1 MIQKAQAYSKR
12 FAESV
17 INFANNIRQDL
28 FTRTEFI
35 IIGVLFFICFLNL
48 AIIAASTHYL
58 HLEIAGVVIDTV
70 TGLIASGNLTPS
82 TTNKLMLEELT
93 SVRNSHMLIVGSVS
107 ITVTLLFGYVVA
119 RIALAP
125 TRGALTAQKQFIGN
139 VAHELRTPLSIVK
152 ANNEIIL
159 FEAKKNPQILPL
171 AEGNIEEIN
180 RIAGII
186 NNLLTLNTFQHT
198 EQLEFTFVNVS
209 EILHEAINTFARL
222 TKNKHIILSSTI
234 DDDLHAW
241 GNKSAIA
248 QIVMNLIKNAIV
260 YTPDE
265 GSVFISAYATSDYF
279 VQFEII
285 DTGIGIER
293 EKLRRIFEPF
303 YQIDPSRS
311 KRSSSSSG
319 LGLAIVS
326 ELIKL
331 HHGRI
336 TVRST
341 LGVGTTVEVGLPVH
355 AQDGTLSKK
364 NLHRKPLDEISMD
377 FSENKTTS

>member
-1 MIQKAQAYSKR
+1 M
-12 FAESV
+12 
-17 INFANNIRQDL
+17 
-28 FTRTEFI
+28 
-35 IIGVLFFICFLNL
+35 LFFICFLNL

-82 TTNKLMLEELT
+82 ATNKLMLEQLT
-93 SVRNSHMLIVGSVS
+93 NVRNSHMLIVGSIS

-125 TRGALTAQKQFIGN
+125 TRGALIAQKQFIGN
-139 VAHELRTPLSIVK
+139 IAHELRTPLSIVK

-159 FEAKKNPQILPL
+159 FEAKKSPEILPL

-186 NNLLTLNTFQHT
+186 NNLLTLNAFQHT
-198 EQLEFTFVNVS
+198 EQLEFAFVNVS
-209 EILHEAINTFARL
+209 EVLHEAINTFARL
-222 TKNKHIILSSTI
+222 TKNKHITLSSTI
-234 DDDLHAW
+234 DDDLYAW

-248 QIVMNLIKNAIV
+248 QIVMNLLKNAII

-303 YQIDPSRS
+303 YQVDPSRS
-311 KRSSSSSG
+311 KRSGSSG

-341 LGVGTTVEVGLPVH
+341 PGVGTTIEVGLPIH

-364 NLHRKPLDEISMD
+364 NLHRKPSDEISMD
-377 FSENKTTS
+377 FSENKIVS